1 MDIKKRILE
10 ALRKSRKTQQLLAVE
25 LGVSRG
31 AVSDMLK
38 KEGDPPLKY
47 VEATAKITGVSA
59 DWILYGNDGQPANIV
74 SEPGG
79 VYSRE
84 HFIQKVKDQQQIIAL
99 QANLAFIPFP
109 WVELWINGQY
119 GETNL
124 FLFDVGGAWPLG
136 IVQAIYTQRSNKEIQ
151 PIDLS
156 EVRYYPDRLN
166 IRIIL

>member
-99 QANLAFIPFP
+99 QAENSALLTTALNLAYE
-109 WVELWINGQY
+109 ELEKVKKG
-119 GETNL
+119 
-124 FLFDVGGAWPLG
+124 
-136 IVQAIYTQRSNKEIQ
+136 NKSFSI
-151 PIDLS
+151 
-156 EVRYYPDRLN
+156 
-166 IRIIL
+166 